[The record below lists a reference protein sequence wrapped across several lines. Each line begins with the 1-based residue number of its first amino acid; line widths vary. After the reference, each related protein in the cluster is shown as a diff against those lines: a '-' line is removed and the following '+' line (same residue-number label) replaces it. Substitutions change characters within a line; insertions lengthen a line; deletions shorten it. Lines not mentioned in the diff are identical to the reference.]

1 MKLSVGLAM
10 QHSPGPIF
18 TIFCCGLQ
26 VNGTKMKAF
35 VDSGAQMTIM
45 SQQAA
50 ERCNILRLMDTRWA
64 GMARGVGTGKILGRV
79 HQVGHALSAEGD
91 PCQRHWQ
98 GMSSACCSLH

>member
-1 MKLSVGLAM
+1 
-10 QHSPGPIF
+10 
-18 TIFCCGLQ
+18 
-26 VNGTKMKAF
+26 MKAF

-79 HQVGHALSAEGD
+79 HQVGHAVLAEGAA
-91 PCQRHWQ
+91 CIRHWRHP
-98 GMSSACCSLH
+98 SSTS